1 MDQDDALEGHSRAR
15 RGTGAGNRLPPE
27 RGSDRGEQLHQGTG
41 SDARQDHAGSRRGG
55 RRPLRIPRTG
65 VAGTQEHERK
75 GPGKGRVRAR
85 YAGEDRTGAAR
96 QPPGSVA
103 GGQSSYIR
111 ERARTLGMTMR
122 DLAERAGVS
131 YGHLIQV
138 PRGRRNMG
146 VAVKAR
152 IEAAL
157 EGLAEVASAHSARV
171 DPQALWERMNAH
183 DISQNEVAWRAGI
196 SSGYLSQIMS
206 GRRSP
211 SSGALKRLRG
221 APFQLAREERVM
233 PAEVLVLGWSKGER
247 SGPVVRSAGG
257 PGRGEG
263 GGAVRTGGLVP
274 RGRRWTLRSGRA
286 TTAGGGCRWS
296 MWSHR
301 TAPSCSRGRMGLR
314 RSLLRIRLSGLCP
327 QSKLRGL
334 TEGRWHR
341 SVSGAIPLAARACCP
356 VCVSGGATPC
366 RREVC
371 GPFCV

>member
-1 MDQDDALEGHSRAR
+1 MTAESSFIRERAR
-15 RGTGAGNRLPPE
+15 TLGMTMRDLAEGVGVSYGYLVQASRGHRNMSARGQARVESALDTPVKIAPAPRGNR
-27 RGSDRGEQLHQGTG
+27 Q
-41 SDARQDHAGSRRGG
+41 
-55 RRPLRIPRTG
+55 
-65 VAGTQEHERK
+65 
-75 GPGKGRVRAR
+75 
-85 YAGEDRTGAAR
+85 
-96 QPPGSVA
+96 GSVA

-131 YGHLIQV
+131 YGRLIQV

-206 GRRSP
+206 DRHSP
-211 SSGALKRLRG
+211 SPGALKRLCAALFR
-221 APFQLAREERVM
+221 PTSEERVM
-233 PAEVLVLGWSKGER
+233 PAEVKVLGWSKGER
-247 SGPVVRSAGG
+247 SGTVIRGAGG

-263 GGAVRTGGLVP
+263 GGAVRTGGRVP

-286 TTAGGGCRWS
+286 TTAVAGCRWS
-296 MWSHR
+296 AWSSW
-301 TAPSCSRGRMGLR
+301 TAPPCWHGRMGLR

-341 SVSGAIPLAARACCP
+341 SVSGAIPLAARACRP